1 MKTAKNIFTLFL
13 ALTFALSMCACG
25 KEKKITEETIETLR
39 EPTVMITVGEMRAS
53 GVVVKNTD
61 DKIIIISV
69 AHLLEGYDQ
78 GIVTFLSGKVGF
90 ADVVYCDAASDVA
103 IMQINKKDFTED
115 FAASLK
121 SAVID
126 LDKYEALKDGDEVT
140 LIGSSTAVAGNVFK
154 GTFKAKDY
162 YVPEFDQYLL
172 YLYCDALSGMSGA
185 GCFDAS
191 GNLLGLVTAA
201 SDSGEVL
208 CIPIVNFIDRMEEL
222 SNDKD

>member
-1 MKTAKNIFTLFL
+1 MKTAKYIISFL
-13 ALTFALSMCACG
+13 LILLCAVSLCACKK
-25 KEKKITEETIETLR
+25 KEKRITDETIETLR

-53 GVVVKNTD
+53 GVVVSNTD
-61 DKIIIISV
+61 DKITIISV
-69 AHLLEGYDQ
+69 AHLLDGYDQ

-90 ADVVYCDAASDVA
+90 ADVTYCDNVSDVA
-103 IMQINKKDFTED
+103 ILEINKENFTSD
-115 FAASLK
+115 FAAALK
-121 SAVID
+121 AADIN

-185 GCFDAS
+185 GCFDAE

-208 CIPIVNFIDRMEEL
+208 CIPIKDFIDRMEAV
-222 SNDKD
+222 SND

>member
-1 MKTAKNIFTLFL
+1 
-13 ALTFALSMCACG
+13 
-25 KEKKITEETIETLR
+25 
-39 EPTVMITVGEMRAS
+39 MITVGEMRAS
-53 GVVVKNTD
+53 GVIVKNTD
-61 DKIIIISV
+61 EKLLIISV
-69 AHLLEGYDQ
+69 AHLLDGYDQ

-90 ADVVYCDAASDVA
+90 ANVVYCDVSSDVA
-103 IMQINKKDFTED
+103 ILEINKKDFTDD
-115 FAASLK
+115 FAATLQ
-121 SAVID
+121 AATIN

-185 GCFDAS
+185 GCFDPE

-208 CIPIVNFIDRMEEL
+208 CIPIQDFLDRMEAV
-222 SNDKD
+222 SK